1 MAKPVICFYI
11 FHGNDD
17 VRLNEEIQK
26 MHAQM
31 GDPDQA
37 VMNIS
42 EFDGETT
49 PVMQILNAAA
59 SFPFLSDKRLV
70 IVKGLLRWITRK
82 GAGQA
87 GKDALAA
94 LEDQLP
100 QLPDTAR
107 LVFVENAELPKTHK
121 ILKLAQSLPS
131 GYERAFNT
139 PKDPT
144 QWIIKRVRETYEA
157 EIEPQAAYALASVIG
172 EDLRRADNE
181 IIKLVIYVDG
191 ERPITEA
198 DVSLLTPY
206 VAETTAFALVDA
218 LATRRGKAA
227 FELLYTLLQQKDEDP
242 FRIYGMIIR
251 QFRMLLLAKEHLLM
265 RGGRGG
271 LAEAL
276 AASEWAANKA
286 ADQSRAFTLAQLE
299 EIYRTLQD
307 YDFKMKT
314 GNIAPQVALDML
326 VAGLAR

>member
-1 MAKPVICFYI
+1 MAKQAICFYI

-17 VRLNEEIQK
+17 LRLNEEVQK

-31 GDPDQA
+31 GDPSQA
-37 VMNIS
+37 VMNVS
-42 EFDGETT
+42 EFDGEST
-49 PVMQILNAAA
+49 PAIEVVNAAA

-70 IVKGLLRWITRK
+70 IVKNMLRWITRK

-94 LEDQLP
+94 LESGLP
-100 QLPDTAR
+100 NLPPTAR
-107 LVFVENAELPKTHK
+107 LVFVESAELPKTHK

-144 QWIIKRVRETYEA
+144 QWIIKRVRETYAA
-157 EIEPQAAYALASVIG
+157 EIEPQAAYALASVIN

-181 IIKLVIYVDG
+181 IAKLVIYVDG

-251 QFRMLLLAKEHLLM
+251 QFRMLLLAKEHLLV
-265 RGGRGG
+265 RGGRAG

-286 ADQSRAFTLAQLE
+286 ADQSRAFTLTQLE

-314 GNIAPQVALDML
+314 GGIAPHVALDML